1 MRDKRLIDMR
11 TTDIGLGTR
20 ERETELEVIMMLK
33 PTPATAAFDGL
44 PARYIYL
51 LREGVGGGV
60 GSNLTVWPGWLKM
73 KWLATS

>member
-11 TTDIGLGTR
+11 TTDIG
-20 ERETELEVIMMLK
+20 EESWEVIMMLK

-60 GSNLTVWPGWLKM
+60 GSDLTV
-73 KWLATS
+73 